1 MAKTTA
7 KDVLTGSDVKV
18 FFEGE
23 EIATFTSI
31 EATITL
37 NTEDVQIGMDVM
49 PKTVSWQGE
58 GTLNHQVTNS
68 IGAKILNKMK
78 SNRDVSFTI
87 EAEIKKPSTGETQ
100 FTSLP
105 NCIVTEIPL
114 IAWSKGELVEGE
126 IPFRFAPSEV
136 QNTQLID

>member
-31 EATITL
+31 EATVIL

-58 GTLNHQVTNS
+58 GTLSHQATNS
-68 IGAKILNKMK
+68 IGANILNKIK
-78 SNRDVSFTI
+78 ANRDVTFTI
-87 EAEIKKPSTGETQ
+87 EAEITKPATGETQ

-105 NCIVTEIPL
+105 NCTITEIPL
-114 IAWSKGELVEGE
+114 IAWSKGELVESE

>member
-7 KDVLTGSDVKV
+7 KDILTGSDVKV

-31 EATITL
+31 EATVTL

-58 GTLNHQVTNS
+58 GTLSHQATKT
-68 IGAKILNKMK
+68 IGANILNKIK
-78 SNRDVSFTI
+78 ANRDVTFTI
-87 EAEIKKPSTGETQ
+87 EAEITKPATGETQ

-105 NCIVTEIPL
+105 NCTITEIPL
-114 IAWSKGELVEGE
+114 IAWSKGELVESE

>member
-31 EATITL
+31 EATVTL
-37 NTEDVQIGMDVM
+37 NTEDVQIGLDVI
-49 PKTVSWQGE
+49 PKIISWQGE
-58 GTLNHQVTNS
+58 GALSHQATNS
-68 IGAKILNKMK
+68 IGARILNKIK
-78 SNRDVSFTI
+78 ANRDATFTL
-87 EAEIKKPSTGETQ
+87 EAEMTKTSTGETQ

-105 NCIVTEIPL
+105 NCLITEIPL
-114 IAWSKGELVEGE
+114 IAWSKGELVESE

-136 QNTQLID
+136 QNAQLID

>member
-7 KDVLTGSDVKV
+7 KDILTGSDVVV

-23 EIATFTSI
+23 EIATFTGI
-31 EATITL
+31 EATVTF

-49 PKTVSWQGE
+49 PKVVSWQGE
-58 GTLNHQVTNS
+58 GTLSHQATNS
-68 IGAKILNKMK
+68 LSAKVFNKIK
-78 SNRDVSFTI
+78 ANRDATFTI
-87 EAEIKKPSTGETQ
+87 EAEIRKASTGETQ

-105 NCIVTEIPL
+105 SCVITEIPL
-114 IAWSKGELVEGE
+114 IAWSKGELVENE

>member
-31 EATITL
+31 EATVTL

-58 GTLNHQVTNS
+58 GTLSHQATNS
-68 IGAKILNKMK
+68 IGANILNKIK
-78 SNRDVSFTI
+78 ANRDVTFTI
-87 EAEIKKPSTGETQ
+87 EAEITKPATGETQ

-105 NCIVTEIPL
+105 NCHSKIS
-114 IAWSKGELVEGE
+114 IA
-126 IPFRFAPSEV
+126 
-136 QNTQLID
+136 